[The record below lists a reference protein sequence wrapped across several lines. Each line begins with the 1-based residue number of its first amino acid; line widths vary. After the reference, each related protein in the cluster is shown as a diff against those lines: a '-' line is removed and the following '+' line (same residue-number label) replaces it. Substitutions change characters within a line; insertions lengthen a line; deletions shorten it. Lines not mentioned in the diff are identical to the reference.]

1 MITSVIETETRWLI
15 SLAKNLLDI
24 HNEQVSI
31 QKKLFRKLRKFSAK
45 NIQNMISLSRYIL
58 AKKCVE
64 VDSKTVDIWWQKFV
78 MDDILSNIFPREIS
92 RSCMIMI
99 FLLQER
105 AETILGWFQKAQVYV
120 VAME

>member
-1 MITSVIETETRWLI
+1 MITIVIEIETKWLI

-45 NIQNMISLSRYIL
+45 NIENMISLSRYIL

-64 VDSKTVDIWWQKFV
+64 VD
-78 MDDILSNIFPREIS
+78 
-92 RSCMIMI
+92 
-99 FLLQER
+99 
-105 AETILGWFQKAQVYV
+105 
-120 VAME
+120 

>member
-1 MITSVIETETRWLI
+1 MITIVIEIETKWLI
-15 SLAKNLLDI
+15 SLDKNLLDI

-64 VDSKTVDIWWQKFV
+64 VDSKTVDIW
-78 MDDILSNIFPREIS
+78 
-92 RSCMIMI
+92 
-99 FLLQER
+99 
-105 AETILGWFQKAQVYV
+105 
-120 VAME
+120 